1 MEEQKNP
8 INESLT
14 DTDLDV
20 LSGMMVIF
28 LHSAERI
35 IEIIELEYERRYRAG
50 KEYKQYIK
58 QLGKAATDEIVK
70 REVKHIVRGDERN
83 QLGRI
88 LKAGK
93 DFHRLIEVLNKTA
106 RNSHKDGVTEW
117 DSFDAIIHDVNILC
131 YIYGL
136 IGNCPNDDDEIKLLS
151 TLKLMAK
158 GDRVSER
165 VLARLKEQ
173 VESSAA

>member
-1 MEEQKNP
+1 MEQQLNP
-8 INESLT
+8 LNESLT

-35 IEIIELEYERRYRAG
+35 IEIMELEYERRYRAG
-50 KEYKQYIK
+50 KEYKQYVK
-58 QLGKAATDEIVK
+58 RFGKAKTDELVRQEVK
-70 REVKHIVRGDERN
+70 RVVRGDERN
-83 QLGRI
+83 QLGKI

-106 RNSHKDGVTEW
+106 RNAHKEGVTEW
-117 DSFDAIIHDVNILC
+117 DSFDAIIHDVNMLC

-136 IGNCPNDDDEIKLLS
+136 IGNCPSDDDEIKLLS
-151 TLKLMAK
+151 TLKLLAK
-158 GDRVSER
+158 GDRVSPR
-165 VLARLKEQ
+165 VMARLKEQ
-173 VESSAA
+173 VESVAK

>member
-1 MEEQKNP
+1 MEVKINP
-8 INESLT
+8 INEPLT

-35 IEIIELEYERRYRAG
+35 IKIMEMEYERRYRAG
-50 KEYKQYIK
+50 KEYKQYVK
-58 QLGKAATDEIVK
+58 RFGKAKTDELVK
-70 REVKHIVRGDERN
+70 QEVRRVVRGDERN
-83 QLGRI
+83 QLGKI

-93 DFHRLIEVLNKTA
+93 DYQRLIEVLNKTA
-106 RNSHKDGVTEW
+106 RNAHKEGVTEW
-117 DSFDAIIHDVNILC
+117 DSFDAIIHDVNMLC

-151 TLKLMAK
+151 TLKLLAK
-158 GDRVSER
+158 GDRVSPR

-173 VESSAA
+173 VESVAK